1 MTVIH
6 IVTGVKN
13 LMHRSLLSRGGR
25 WDWQLGVLSLT
36 RVAVFRGHKMAASST
51 LASDWRE
58 GPQPEIAN
66 KDCSI
71 QRPRFELGK
80 FGIYFG
86 RDASELLLV

>member
-1 MTVIH
+1 
-6 IVTGVKN
+6 
-13 LMHRSLLSRGGR
+13 
-25 WDWQLGVLSLT
+25 
-36 RVAVFRGHKMAASST
+36 MAASNT

-58 GPQPEIAN
+58 GSQREIAN

-86 RDASELLLV
+86 RDASELLLL